1 MATTATQLLKYGS
14 IELEL
19 HAEKSAWHA
28 DTETL
33 FCSDLHWGK
42 EATFQRA
49 SLPVPVQSLDSI
61 LNRLSALLERLRP
74 KRVIVLG
81 DMVHGTSSFSD
92 TFRETMRQFWEKR
105 SRESE
110 CSWILVEG
118 NHDRRAKS
126 ELLRWPIR
134 IVRPPWRFEDFLC
147 VHDPIEL
154 PKLAASQLDFLGM
167 AGHLHPAFSMPD
179 NGEKLA
185 CFALQR
191 NVLVFPAFSDFTG
204 RNPIDL
210 NETQSVFLIRQGE
223 IARYSLATTI
233 KSQVEASS

>member
-1 MATTATQLLKYGS
+1 MATTATQLLSYGS

-19 HAEKSAWHA
+19 NAEKSAWHA
-28 DTETL
+28 ETETL

-49 SLPVPVQSLDSI
+49 SLPVPVQSLTSI
-61 LNRLSALLERLRP
+61 LNRMSALLDRLRP

-92 TFRETMRQFWEKR
+92 TFRETMRQFWEGR
-105 SRESE
+105 AVAPE

-126 ELLRWPIR
+126 ELKKWP
-134 IVRPPWRFEDFLC
+134 VRMVSPPWRFEDFVC
-147 VHDPIEL
+147 VHDPLEL
-154 PKLAASQLDFLGM
+154 PSTAASQTDFLCM

-191 NVLVFPAFSDFTG
+191 NTLIFPAFSDFTG
-204 RNPIDL
+204 RNPIDIK
-210 NETQSVFLIRQGE
+210 ETQAVYIIRQGE
-223 IARYSLATTI
+223 IARYSPPR
-233 KSQVEASS
+233 

>member
-1 MATTATQLLKYGS
+1 MATTATQLLRYGS

-28 DTETL
+28 ETETL

-49 SLPVPVQSLDSI
+49 SLPVPVQSLESI
-61 LNRLSALLERLRP
+61 LNRLASLVDRLRP

-81 DMVHGTSSFSD
+81 DMVHGTSSFSG
-92 TFRETMRQFWEKR
+92 TFRKTMSQFWEQR
-105 SRESE
+105 AGGSQ

-118 NHDRRAKS
+118 NHDRRAKT
-126 ELLRWPIR
+126 ELKRWPIR
-134 IVRPPWRFEDFLC
+134 IVSPPWRFEDFVC

-154 PKLAASQLDFLGM
+154 PEMAASQVDFLCL
-167 AGHLHPAFSMPD
+167 AGHLHPAFCMPD
-179 NGEKLA
+179 NREKLA

-191 NVLVFPAFSDFTG
+191 NLLVFPAFSDFTG
-204 RNPIDL
+204 RNLIDL
-210 NETQSVFLIRQGE
+210 KDMQTVFIIRQGE
-223 IARYSLATTI
+223 IARYSFDR
-233 KSQVEASS
+233 